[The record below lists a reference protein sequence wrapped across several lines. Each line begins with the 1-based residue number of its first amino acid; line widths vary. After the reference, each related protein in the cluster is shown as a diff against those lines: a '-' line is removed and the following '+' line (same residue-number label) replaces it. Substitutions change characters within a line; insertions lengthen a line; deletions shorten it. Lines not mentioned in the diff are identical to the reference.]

1 MEILYAC
8 PANVATGGTELIHDI
23 VSTLDS
29 LDGVNAKILYMAPV
43 FYGAANP
50 DKLSD
55 ENYDN
60 PIEAFEAGYFYAK
73 EADR

>member
-29 LDGVNAKILYMAPV
+29 LDGVNAKILYMGGDQQDPCPQEYRE
-43 FYGAANP
+43 YGC
-50 DKLSD
+50 K
-55 ENYDN
+55 
-60 PIEAFEAGYFYAK
+60 
-73 EADR
+73 

>member
-29 LDGVNAKILYMAPV
+29 LDGVNAKILYM
-43 FYGAANP
+43 G
-50 DKLSD
+50 KLYESFWKVL
-55 ENYDN
+55 
-60 PIEAFEAGYFYAK
+60 A
-73 EADR
+73 